1 MRINRSMP
9 EDVLIPVL
17 GYPSVSEAVAWL
29 TRAFGFTV
37 RWQIEDHRAQLGV
50 GRTAAVAI
58 TTGAVPVTSDHVMI
72 RIDDVDAHRARAMEG
87 GAVVSEATDYMY
99 GERQYAA
106 TDPSGR
112 RWLFLS
118 RSPTSRRKT
127 GVHEAVNRIRP
138 SAGTDV

>member
-1 MRINRSMP
+1 M
-9 EDVLIPVL
+9 LIAHNVGSDRGRTLGAEGGNSCAEVL

-58 TTGAVPVTSDHVMI
+58 TTGAVPETSDHVMI
-72 RIDDVDAHRARAMEG
+72 RVDDVDAHRARAMEG

-106 TDPSGR
+106 T
-112 RWLFLS
+112 
-118 RSPTSRRKT
+118 
-127 GVHEAVNRIRP
+127 
-138 SAGTDV
+138 

>member
-1 MRINRSMP
+1 MP

-17 GYPSVSEAVAWL
+17 GYPSVSEAVAWI
-29 TRAFGFTV
+29 TRPFGFTV

-58 TTGAVPVTSDHVMI
+58 TTDAVPETSDHVMI
-72 RIDDVDAHRARAMEG
+72 RVDDVDAHEPGPWRARQLSAKPRITCTGSGSMRPPTQAG
-87 GAVVSEATDYMY
+87 GGGCS
-99 GERQYAA
+99 
-106 TDPSGR
+106 
-112 RWLFLS
+112 LS
-118 RSPTSRRKT
+118 RSPTPRRKT

>member
-1 MRINRSMP
+1 MP

-58 TTGAVPVTSDHVMI
+58 TTGAVPETSDHVMI
-72 RIDDVDAHRARAMEG
+72 RVNDVDAHRARAIEG

-112 RWLFLS
+112 RWLFSQSIADLAPEDWGA
-118 RSPTSRRKT
+118 RG
-127 GVHEAVNRIRP
+127 GVP
-138 SAGTDV
+138 D

>member
-29 TRAFGFTV
+29 PRAFGFTV

-58 TTGAVPVTSDHVMI
+58 TTGAVPERSDHVMI
-72 RIDDVDAHRARAMEG
+72 RVDDVDAAPSPGHG
-87 GAVVSEATDYMY
+87 GRGSC
-99 GERQYAA
+99 Q
-106 TDPSGR
+106 
-112 RWLFLS
+112 
-118 RSPTSRRKT
+118 RSHGLYVR
-127 GVHEAVNRIRP
+127 GA
-138 SAGTDV
+138 